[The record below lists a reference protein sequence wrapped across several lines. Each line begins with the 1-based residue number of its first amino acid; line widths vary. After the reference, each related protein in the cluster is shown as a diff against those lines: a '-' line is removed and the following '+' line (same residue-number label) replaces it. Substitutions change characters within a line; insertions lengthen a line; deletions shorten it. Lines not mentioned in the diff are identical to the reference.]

1 MMVRGARR
9 GVAWWAVGV
18 TTAVTLSLAA
28 CAEVGQSVQK
38 AVNDV
43 SAAFQPPEE
52 ESAPPP
58 PTSYCY
64 RTIGKVNC
72 YSQPLPGNEANRL
85 VGYQGPPPRS
95 SSGTGPL
102 SP

>member
-1 MMVRGARR
+1 MTTRNARR
-9 GVAWWAVGV
+9 GPGWRAAGLVVLGAVA
-18 TTAVTLSLAA
+18 LAG
-28 CAEVGQSVQK
+28 CAEVGQTVQT
-38 AVNDV
+38 AVDNV
-43 SAAFQPPEE
+43 TTAFQPKDEPA
-52 ESAPPP
+52 APPP

-72 YSQPLPGNEANRL
+72 YSQPLPGSEANRL

-95 SSGTGPL
+95 TSGTGPL

>member
-1 MMVRGARR
+1 MTTRNARR
-9 GVAWWAVGV
+9 VLEWRAAGLVV
-18 TTAVTLSLAA
+18 LAA
-28 CAEVGQSVQK
+28 AALVGCAEVGQTVQT
-38 AVNDV
+38 AVDNV
-43 SAAFQPPEE
+43 STAFQPREQPAAE
-52 ESAPPP
+52 PP

-72 YSQPLPGNEANRL
+72 YSQPLPGSEANRL

-95 SSGTGPL
+95 TSGTGPL

>member
-1 MMVRGARR
+1 MVVLGA
-9 GVAWWAVGV
+9 VA
-18 TTAVTLSLAA
+18 LAG
-28 CAEVGQSVQK
+28 CAEVGQTVQT
-38 AVNDV
+38 AVDTM
-43 SAAFQPPEE
+43 STAFQPKEQPAAE
-52 ESAPPP
+52 PL

-72 YSQPLPGNEANRL
+72 YTQPLPGSEANRL